1 MKRLIIIIF
10 ILALVLR
17 VIYVLSL
24 PVEFISK
31 WESDAGVYKKL
42 AVNLLNTHTYGR
54 IAGVPD
60 AQDPPVYPFFLA
72 LIYMIFGSGKLS
84 IVVVRLIQALLGS
97 FVCVIIF
104 FIAKE
109 IFDKKVAILSSLLV
123 ALHPALIAYTGMH
136 LTETLY
142 IFLLSLFVLY
152 MLKSYFDLSIINTFL
167 SGLLL
172 GIGFLNR
179 EVLLLFPFFIVGGL
193 FILGYKFRQ
202 VVKYAAIILVGMTVI
217 IGPWTMRNFIKFHK
231 FIPVTKGGGQVIYA
245 SNYIPEGEKWRAGGE
260 IVDRVYKE
268 IRDDN
273 QTSHT
278 KKALGYI
285 VYLMK
290 NRPLSYLD
298 MLAKKFHELWLHPS
312 GSKQIQNK
320 YLRSTYLAIHYI
332 LLLFCFLG
340 IGVSIKYKNKKI
352 LPLLLILVYVTF
364 LFVFILFPLA
374 RYFLP
379 FLPYVF
385 IFSVQGFLRLLNVLP
400 GYRKI
405 FSEV

>member
-1 MKRLIIIIF
+1 MMVFIF
-10 ILALVLR
+10 ALVLR
-17 VIYVLSL
+17 VIYVLSV

-31 WESDAGVYKKL
+31 WESDAYVYKGL
-42 AVNLLNTHTYGR
+42 AVNLLSTHIYGR
-54 IAGVPD
+54 IAGIPD
-60 AQDPPVYPFFLA
+60 AQDPPLYPFFLG
-72 LIYMIFGSGKLS
+72 LIYMIFGGGELS
-84 IVVVRLIQALLGS
+84 IVAVRLIQALLGS

-104 FIAKE
+104 PIAKE
-109 IFDKKVAILSSLLV
+109 IFDEKVAILSSVIV
-123 ALHPALIAYTGMH
+123 ALHPALIAYTSMH

-152 MLKSYFDLSIINTFL
+152 MLKSYLELSFVNVL
-167 SGLLL
+167 VCGLLL
-172 GIGFLNR
+172 GICVLTR
-179 EVLLLFPFFIVGGL
+179 EVLLLFPFFLIGGL

-202 VVKYAAIILVGMTVI
+202 VVKYAAIILVGMTVTM
-217 IGPWTMRNFIKFHK
+217 GPWTMRNFIKFHK
-231 FIPVTKGGGQVIYA
+231 FIPVTEGGGQVIYA

-260 IVDRVYKE
+260 IVNRVYNE

-273 QTSHT
+273 QTPYT

-290 NRPLSYLD
+290 NRPLIYLD

-312 GSKQIQNK
+312 GSKQIHNK
-320 YLRSTYLAIHYI
+320 YLRKTYLVIHYI

-340 IGVSIKYKNKKI
+340 IGVAIRHKNRKI
-352 LPLLLILVYVTF
+352 LPLVLILFYVTF
-364 LFVFILFPLA
+364 LFVFVLFPLA

-385 IFSVQGFLRLLNVLP
+385 IFSMERFLRLLNVLL
-400 GYRKI
+400 GYGRI
-405 FSEV
+405 LSEG